1 MELTTLLGVIVGI
14 VAVVGAMIFKGISF
28 AVLLN
33 PAAIFV
39 IFVGTV
45 ATILNSFPGENLKS
59 LGALFKILFTK
70 QKMISE
76 KEIIDLMADLS
87 ETSKREG
94 LLALEKKVEEIP
106 DPFIKKG
113 IRMVIDG
120 TEEDILEE
128 ILESEIAAMEKR
140 HETNASIFSSAGMYA
155 PTLGVLG
162 AVFGLI
168 AAMSHID
175 DTAKMAEAI
184 AAAFVAT
191 ILGIFT
197 GYVLWNPFAKKLKVK
212 SQKEVMLK
220 EMVIIGL
227 MSIQQGDA
235 PFMLKEKLLAVL
247 PASKQAKITGGTD
260 TESKKDS
267 KKDSKKESKK
277 ESEKE

>member
-1 MELTTLLGVIVGI
+1 MELTSLIGVIVGI
-14 VAVVGAMIFKGISF
+14 GAVVGAMIFKHISF
-28 AVLLN
+28 AVLAN

-39 IFVGTV
+39 IFVGTA
-45 ATILNSFPGENLKS
+45 ATILISFPGENLKI

-70 QKMISE
+70 QKMISDV
-76 KEIIDLMADLS
+76 EIIDLMIELS
-87 ETSKREG
+87 TKAKRDG
-94 LLALEKKVEEIP
+94 LLSLESKVAEIE
-106 DPFIKKG
+106 DPFIRKG
-113 IRMVIDG
+113 IQMVIDG
-120 TEEDILEE
+120 TEETIVEE
-128 ILESEIAAMEKR
+128 ILENEIAAMEKR

-175 DTAKMAEAI
+175 DTEKMAEAI

-212 SQKEVMLK
+212 SQKEVRLK

-227 MSIQQGDA
+227 KSIQQGDA
-235 PFMLKEKLLAVL
+235 PFMLKDKLLATL
-247 PASKQAKITGGTD
+247 PASKQKKIM
-260 TESKKDS
+260 EAPKQ
-267 KKDSKKESKK
+267 E
-277 ESEKE
+277 